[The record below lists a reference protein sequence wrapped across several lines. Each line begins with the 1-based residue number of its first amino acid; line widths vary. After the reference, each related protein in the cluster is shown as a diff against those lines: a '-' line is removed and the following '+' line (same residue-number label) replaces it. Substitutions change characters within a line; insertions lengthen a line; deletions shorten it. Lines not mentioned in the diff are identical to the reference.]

1 MDHLPHR
8 NMLIYPCFLGR
19 IFVNTGNND
28 AEIYA
33 LPLQHAVD
41 AAIASADGSSI
52 PLPQQFSYT

>member
-1 MDHLPHR
+1 
-8 NMLIYPCFLGR
+8 MLIYPCFLGR

-41 AAIASADGSSI
+41 ATTI
-52 PLPQQFSYT
+52 PLY